1 MKKQQKNSHVLEPYA
16 RQVHVSAV
24 EAGRTCSLRYT
35 GADNVMFHCMVTDAA
50 DAGMEA
56 KKLTTDV
63 RPVFPEERLLI
74 EIILQK
80 PFEFLKKLSL
90 EWNGKPIILWNG
102 KKIAFS
108 SKRTEKDQCR

>member
-50 DAGMEA
+50 DAGWRHITW
-56 KKLTTDV
+56 KTHCTRNV
-63 RPVFPEERLLI
+63 TG
-74 EIILQK
+74 EILALAMNIGSNLR
-80 PFEFLKKLSL
+80 F
-90 EWNGKPIILWNG
+90 
-102 KKIAFS
+102 
-108 SKRTEKDQCR
+108 